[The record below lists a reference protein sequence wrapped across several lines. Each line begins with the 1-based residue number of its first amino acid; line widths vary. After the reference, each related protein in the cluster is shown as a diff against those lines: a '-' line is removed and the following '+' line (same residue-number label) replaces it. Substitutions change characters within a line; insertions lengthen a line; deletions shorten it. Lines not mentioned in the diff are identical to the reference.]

1 MDWGLVGR
9 GFVLGF
15 AVAAPVGP
23 IGVLVIRRTL
33 AAGARTG
40 LVSGL
45 GAATADA
52 TYGSIAALGLTAATR
67 ALVAHADLLR
77 LGGGFFLCWFG
88 IRTILARPAGADAA
102 AGAPPRLWAAYGS
115 TLVLTITNPMTIL
128 SFAAAFAG
136 LGLASGV
143 TGPAT
148 ALSLVAAV
156 FMGSAFWWALLSGG
170 VGAFRGSLGVRGL
183 RVVNW
188 VAGLL
193 LIGFGLV
200 AVVAGRVALGG
211 PSRTLP

>member
-1 MDWGLVGR
+1 MDWGLIGR

-33 AAGARTG
+33 SAGSRTG
-40 LVSGL
+40 FVSGL

-52 TYGSIAALGLTAATR
+52 TYGSVAALGLTAATS

-77 LGGGFFLCWFG
+77 LGGGLFLCWFG
-88 IRTILARPAGADAA
+88 IRTILARPAEAGAA
-102 AGAPPRLWAAYGS
+102 AGAAPRLWAAYGS
-115 TLVLTITNPMTIL
+115 TLLLTITNPITIL

-136 LGLASGV
+136 LGLANGV

-148 ALSLVAAV
+148 GLSLVASV
-156 FMGSAFWWALLSGG
+156 FAGSTFWWALLSGG
-170 VGAFRGSLGVRGL
+170 VGVLRGSLGVRAL

-200 AVVAGRVALGG
+200 AVVGFR
-211 PSRTLP
+211 R